1 MHDVNLPS
9 RTPELKS
16 SKYLALILAIISIG
30 FILDLITS
38 KLVIEIGPKSILDSN
53 GKIITTLEAVFP
65 IWHQIL
71 KLTTNFLYAL
81 AATIFI
87 TIFIANKLQEAQ
99 QSKQEEEL
107 RALHNAININVFDS
121 LFKTIIPEKI
131 FKIIKQDIIENKVL
145 RKDAKWLF
153 EFSEVDGKIICRQ
166 TTRYEPHNLSQ
177 QEVND
182 PITLDLDSL
191 GGDKYSIISAECLS
205 SSGEILVHFDPHNNN
220 KRNIEVQE
228 NGQHTKVSYTIKIP
242 PESYVEYK
250 TVFERTY
257 DGSVID
263 TQGTKVPVV
272 GADIIA
278 FFPEEYE
285 FGISAMMSSKP
296 RLITDSKTQKIFKV
310 DGGILPYQGILFYLR
325 KIG

>member
-1 MHDVNLPS
+1 MRS
-9 RTPELKS
+9 T
-16 SKYLALILAIISIG
+16 KYLALILVIVSIG

-38 KLVIEIGPKSILDSN
+38 KLVIEIGPKSILNADGN
-53 GKIITTLEAVFP
+53 IITTLEAVFP
-65 IWHQIL
+65 VWHQIL

-87 TIFIANKLQEAQ
+87 TVFIATKLQEAQ
-99 QSKQEEEL
+99 QTKKEEEL
-107 RALHNAININVFDS
+107 KELHNAININVFDS

-153 EFSEVDGKIICRQ
+153 EFSELENKIICRQ
-166 TTRYEPHNLSQ
+166 TTRYELHNLSQ

-191 GGDKYSIISAECLS
+191 GGSKYSIISAECLS
-205 SSGEILVHFDPHNNN
+205 ASGEVLVHYDPNNN
-220 KRNIEVQE
+220 NRKNIEVQE
-228 NGQHTKVSYTIKIP
+228 DGQHTKVSYTIKIP

-257 DGSVID
+257 DDNVLD
-263 TQGTKVPVV
+263 AQGTKVPVV

-278 FFPEEYE
+278 FFPEEYD
-285 FGISAMMSSKP
+285 FGISPMMSSKP

-325 KIG
+325 KRVNN